1 MRLCCLL
8 VWMGLVSSLGA
19 QQSGFQLNLLGQR
32 QLAMGNAAT
41 ALTLDASSGFFNPG
55 GLVFTPH
62 RFNLLFGATAIR
74 PLTQF
79 LGERPSTY
87 QASTDTL
94 LLTPIHFYTA
104 WRGQGGTP
112 LGRIALGLSVNNPFS
127 TAIRWPDDW
136 RGRFISQEFSI
147 NTLFIQPTLS
157 VKVSDRVGV
166 GAGVAYAWGNLLIRR
181 AIQIDGPN
189 GTEGSAQ
196 FAGTGQGLGFNLGLH
211 VDLSDKVHL
220 ALSYRSS
227 IRIEIDS
234 GMASFKVP
242 ESVISQ
248 FPDQAIG
255 TTLPLPPVV
264 SLGLSYQPQQRLL
277 LSFEINWV
285 GWQVFDSL
293 NLNLAQPVP
302 FLRQF
307 PERSFRSSLN
317 FRTGGE
323 YRLDEHWRLRAGVM
337 YDSSPVP
344 QGHVSPDLPDANRI
358 GLSIG
363 VGTKVWRGLS
373 IDLSYAYAYTGER
386 TSTLQAAAFSG
397 IYQSTSS
404 TLGLGLGYGF

>member
-1 MRLCCLL
+1 MP
-8 VWMGLVSSLGA
+8 SLGA
-19 QQSGFQLNLLGQR
+19 QHSGFQLNLLGQR

-55 GLVFTPH
+55 GLVFTPD
-62 RFNLLFGATAIR
+62 RFNLLFGATAAR

-79 LGERPSTY
+79 LGEQPSTY
-87 QASTDTL
+87 QTNTDTL
-94 LLTPIHFYTA
+94 LLTPIYLYTA
-104 WRGQGGTP
+104 WHGKRGTP
-112 LGRIALGLSVNNPFS
+112 FRRVALGLSVNNPFS
-127 TAIRWPDDW
+127 TAIRWPEGW

-157 VKVSDRVGV
+157 VKISDQVGLGMGLV
-166 GAGVAYAWGNLLIRR
+166 YAWGNLLIRR

-196 FAGTGQGLGFNLGLH
+196 FAGTGRGLGFNLGLH
-211 VDLSDKVHL
+211 LDLTDKVHL
-220 ALSYRSS
+220 ALSYRSP

-234 GMASFKVP
+234 GMATFKVP

-255 TTLPLPPVV
+255 TTLPLPSVA

-277 LSFEINWV
+277 LSFEVSWV

-293 NLNLAQPVP
+293 NIRLAQPVP

-307 PERSFRSSLN
+307 PERSFSSGLS
-317 FRTGGE
+317 FRMGGE
-323 YRLDEHWRLRAGVM
+323 YRLDEHWQLRAGMM
-337 YDSSPVP
+337 YDNSPVP
-344 QGHVSPDLPDANRI
+344 QGYVSPDLPDANRI
-358 GLSIG
+358 GLSVGIG
-363 VGTKVWRGLS
+363 ARVWRGLS
-373 IDLSYAYAYTGER
+373 IDLSYVYAYTGER